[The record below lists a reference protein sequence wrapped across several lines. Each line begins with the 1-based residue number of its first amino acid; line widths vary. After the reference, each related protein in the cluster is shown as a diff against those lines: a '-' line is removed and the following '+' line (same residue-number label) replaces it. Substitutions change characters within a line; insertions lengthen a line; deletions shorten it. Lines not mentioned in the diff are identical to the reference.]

1 MRFPPPRPRAILGGM
16 PGPGWTEADV
26 QQFYADEIVA
36 VQQRLRDPDCDS
48 EELRLSHPD
57 YAEQPVIRVY
67 RDSWEFPPGE
77 RSPAS

>member
-1 MRFPPPRPRAILGGM
+1 
-16 PGPGWTEADV
+16 V
-26 QQFYADEIVA
+26 QR
-36 VQQRLRDPDCDS
+36 RLRDSDRDS